1 MPSTSFTVRHGAPP
15 AAAPQL
21 RWLARR
27 SATLGARQASLEFP
41 CATSAAFG
49 SSSARLRLWLGSRVS
64 NFTSTCVGSTRSHG
78 RSSAEL
84 GQLGSTRLGTAASE
98 RLGFARS
105 DPLGPARLGR
115 GRAPAA
121 RQMLRWARL
130 GSARLGSL
138 RWAPEWHHRR
148 RSTPQPTGLKA
159 DRRQRPP
166 HLRRRSAGRADVA
179 TAAVAAAGSRDLAY
193 RCSNDFDIT

>member
-15 AAAPQL
+15 AAAPLL
-21 RWLARR
+21 RCLARR

-78 RSSAEL
+78 PSSAEL
-84 GQLGSTRLGTAASE
+84 GQLGSTRLGTAASG

-105 DPLGPARLGR
+105 DPLDPARRGR
-115 GRAPAA
+115 GRAPVA
-121 RQMLRWARL
+121 RQMLWWARL
-130 GSARLGSL
+130 DSTRLAAMGARV
-138 RWAPEWHHRR
+138 APPP
-148 RSTPQPTGLKA
+148 PQHAAAHGPKGR
-159 DRRQRPP
+159 RRQRPP
-166 HLRRRSAGRADVA
+166 HLRRRSAGRADGATA
-179 TAAVAAAGSRDLAY
+179 TAAVAAAGSRDLACH
-193 RCSNDFDIT
+193 CSNNFDIT